1 MKTSGV
7 GHGTGKIILMG
18 EHAVVYGEPAI
29 AFPFRGVGVT
39 ATFNTCNQ
47 NQITSS
53 HYSGLLANAPEPL
66 QMIQQ
71 LTQRLCQEFQQG
83 AFHLVIES
91 TVPSA
96 RGMGSSAAVA
106 TAITRA
112 FFDWIDVELSAEKL
126 LAYVNFSESIAHGN
140 PSGIDAATTSGS
152 QPVYFEKGKAFEA
165 FPLNIDAYLLVAD
178 TGILGRTREAVAAVA
193 QLRKT
198 QPEPTNRFIHHL
210 GTLSRLAKEAIIHNQ
225 PQALG
230 DYMTLAQHDLRALT
244 VSNERLD
251 TLIQLALDNDA
262 LGAKLTGGGRGGC
275 FIVLCRDYQN
285 AQHIQT
291 KLKDAGVTETWMQ
304 GLGVYENV

>member
-1 MKTSGV
+1 MKIKGV

-39 ATFNTCNQ
+39 AIFTAHNHKY
-47 NQITSS
+47 IVSS
-53 HYSGLLANAPEPL
+53 HYSGILSEAPEAL
-66 QMIQQ
+66 EMIQL
-71 LTQRLCQEFQQG
+71 LTQRLCDLFQQD
-83 AFHLVIES
+83 AFHLTIES
-91 TVPSA
+91 SVPSA

-112 FFDWIDVELSAEKL
+112 FFDWMDQSLSDEML
-126 LAYVNFSESIAHGN
+126 LNYVNFAESISHGN

-152 QPVYFEKGKAFEA
+152 HPIYFQKGQAFEA

-178 TGILGRTREAVAAVA
+178 TGILGRTREAVASVA
-193 QLRKT
+193 QLMQN
-198 QPEPTNRFIHHL
+198 QPNQTKRLVHRL
-210 GTLSRLAKEAIIHNQ
+210 GDLSRLTKESIINNQAKQFGES
-225 PQALG
+225 
-230 DYMTLAQHDLRALT
+230 MTLAQSVLKQLT

-251 TLIQLALDNDA
+251 ELIQLALDHGA

-275 FIVLCRDYQN
+275 FIVLCQN
-285 AQHIQT
+285 KESATHIQT
-291 KLKDAGVTETWMQ
+291 QLKSAGVLHTWMQ

>member
-18 EHAVVYGEPAI
+18 EHAVVYCEPAI

-39 ATFNTCNQ
+39 ARFNSADQ

-66 QMIQQ
+66 QMIRE
-71 LTQRLCQEFQQG
+71 LTQRLCQEFQQE

-112 FFDWIDVELSAEKL
+112 FFDWIDVELSSEKL

-210 GTLSRLAKEAIIHNQ
+210 GALSRLAKEAIIHNQ

-230 DYMTLAQHDLRALT
+230 NYMTLAQHDLRALT

-251 TLIQLALDNDA
+251 TLIQLALDNGA

-285 AQHIQT
+285 AQHIQIQ
-291 KLKDAGVTETWMQ
+291 LKNAGVTETWMQ
-304 GLGVYENV
+304 GLGVYEHV